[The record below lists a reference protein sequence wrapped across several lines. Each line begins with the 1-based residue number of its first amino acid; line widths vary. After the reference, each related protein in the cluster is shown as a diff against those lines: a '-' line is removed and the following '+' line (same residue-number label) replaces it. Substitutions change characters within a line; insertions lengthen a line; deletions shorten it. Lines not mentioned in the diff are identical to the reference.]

1 MKGTRAD
8 FARHLGVH
16 RSVVTRAVQAG
27 KIPVEADGSIDFEK
41 AAAAWHANAGGR
53 ADVAAR
59 HAAQRGSP
67 IPNPIQGE
75 KNAPAA
81 RFDGSDAFGG
91 DPGELADGQRA
102 HAKALLMRFE
112 NDLLKI
118 EMALRRGLRFER
130 ADVRR
135 EAANLGAML
144 RAGLER
150 IIDQCAPRLAA
161 AGDDAERRR
170 VLEQETHRLAR
181 IIKREMPRA
190 LRRMREDAR
199 GRKTGGGE

>member
-81 RFDGSDAFGG
+81 RFDGSDAYGG

-199 GRKTGGGE
+199 GRKAGAGE